1 MQDPFISHAWA
12 QAWPGP
18 YLQPPTRTPLVS
30 VTSRVDPRECS
41 PRPNTA
47 TGSHA
52 YPTLHA

>member
-41 PRPNTA
+41 LRPNTA